1 MKVGDLVKKIDNI
14 GRHGRAGREPADLG
28 LVTSRDSYEGN
39 TLEITWSNGEA
50 FWYLPTQLKVVQES
64 QEVVAVLT

>member
-14 GRHGRAGREPADLG
+14 GRLGLDLG

>member
-14 GRHGRAGREPADLG
+14 GRLGLDLG

-64 QEVVAVLT
+64 QEVVTVLT